1 MGGED
6 PAATR
11 AAGIGQRQL
20 PVAAAGGEIEAFDN
34 NVADHDHAVARHAGD
49 PEAAAARL
57 GPGRLAVPQPEADQ
71 PVAIEWVQKD
81 AARGDH
87 RIRLAQWAT
96 GSPAPCV
103 VGAGPG
109 IGMGPEE

>member
-1 MGGED
+1 MK
-6 PAATR
+6 AR
-11 AAGIGQRQL
+11 AAN
-20 PVAAAGGEIEAFDN
+20 PF
-34 NVADHDHAVARHAGD
+34 
-49 PEAAAARL
+49 RL
-57 GPGRLAVPQPEADQ
+57 VSDFTPSGDQ